1 MSPRSSFR
9 PIVSVRGCAALFL
22 GFIFLLRM
30 KGAESAPIAFSRAQ
44 IDGAYAEAHLASPK
58 VDFKIDPELG
68 PQGYTVRS
76 PASQAI
82 VVTGGDPTG
91 AMYGGLD
98 VAEARRLGPVALAE
112 LRSDY
117 RAHTPY
123 IALRGIKFNIP
134 LDLRTPS
141 YSDGSDNARDNIP
154 EMWSREFWATLFDE
168 MARDR
173 YNVLSLW
180 SLNPFPS
187 MVRVPEF
194 PDVALNDVWRSR
206 MPLGPVPLD
215 GTGKNN
221 VPPAFLASHEVVKK
235 ITIDEKITFWR
246 QVMQM
251 AADRG
256 IAIYIITWNVF
267 PYGAEGK
274 YGITSDMSNR
284 TTIAYY
290 RASVRE
296 LVKTYPLLAGIGITA
311 GENMPNNADFTKEQW
326 LWATYGEG
334 IRDALKDSPTRTFNL
349 IHRYHQTAQSEIT
362 RNWQA
367 YPGYPTTVTFSYK
380 YSYAHM
386 YSSVKPPFIAEMLP
400 YLPQG
405 MKTWLTVR
413 NDDIYSFR
421 WGDPDFAR
429 EYILNMPSPT
439 LLAGF
444 YMGPDGFIWGRD
456 FLDRDLAGKDL
467 GVERPLVI
475 QKQWYAFTL
484 WGRLAFD
491 PTLSDSHFVEM
502 LRGRFPGV
510 DAATL
515 YAASCAA
522 SKIIP
527 QATRFF
533 WGDIDVRWFPEANAR
548 NDRGTHFYTV
558 TEFMNGV
565 TMPGTGI
572 LNIRQWRYKLLN
584 HEPLNALSPLD
595 AADAL
600 AGAADTTLRLV
611 GLLRADQSFLRNRE
625 LRLTLGDYEAMA
637 YLGLY
642 YSEKIRGACDLAFY
656 DASRHSEQQAN
667 AIAHLEHALAA
678 WKSYAAVRDAQYVPG
693 FYSRIGQIDITA
705 LAGAAAKDID
715 LARTWKPGTLKYD
728 PQAREKADA
737 QFQR

>member
-1 MSPRSSFR
+1 MIAFNRNIFQLLVAMACAS
-9 PIVSVRGCAALFL
+9 IASVYAQPVEF
-22 GFIFLLRM
+22 
-30 KGAESAPIAFSRAQ
+30 AESEISSAADAAKIGAPTVVFKMDATLGAQ
-44 IDGAYAEAHLASPK
+44 SYHITRGGE
-58 VDFKIDPELG
+58 G
-68 PQGYTVRS
+68 TVT
-76 PASQAI
+76 
-82 VVTGGDPTG
+82 VTGGDQAG
-91 AMYGGLD
+91 EMYGGLD
-98 VAEARRLGPVALAE
+98 VAEALRLGPGTLDSLLGDTRV
-112 LRSDY
+112 
-117 RAHTPY
+117 HVPY
-123 IALRGIKFNIP
+123 IKQRGIKFNLP

-141 YSDGSDNARDNIP
+141 YSDGSDNARANIP
-154 EMWSREFWATLFDE
+154 EMWSEDFWAKFLDE

-194 PDVALNDVWRSR
+194 PDVALDDVWRSR
-206 MPLGPVPLD
+206 VPLGPVPLD

-221 VPPAFLASHEVVKK
+221 VPAAFLADHEVVKK
-235 ITIDEKITFWR
+235 ITIDEKIAFWR
-246 QVMQM
+246 EVMQM

-256 IAIYIITWNVF
+256 IAIYIFTWNVF

-334 IRDALKDSPTRTFNL
+334 VRDALKDTPERIFNL

-362 RNWQA
+362 RNWQT
-367 YPGYPTTVTFSYK
+367 YPGYPATVTFSYK

-400 YLPQG
+400 YLPEG

-421 WGDPDFAR
+421 WGDPDYAR
-429 EYILNMPSPT
+429 EYILNMPPPT

-467 GVERPLVI
+467 GADRPLVI

-484 WGRLAFD
+484 WGRLSYD
-491 PTLSDSHFVEM
+491 PTLPDSHFVEM
-502 LRGRFPGV
+502 LRARFPGV
-510 DAATL
+510 DAVTL
-515 YAASCAA
+515 YAASSAA

-558 TEFMNGV
+558 AEFMNGI

-572 LNIRQWRYKLLN
+572 MNIRQWRYKLLN
-584 HEPLNALSPLD
+584 QEPLNAISPLD
-595 AADAL
+595 VADSL

-611 GLLRADQSFLRNRE
+611 AALRADQSFLQNRE

-637 YLGLY
+637 QLGLY
-642 YSEKIRGACDLAFY
+642 YTEKIRGACDLALY
-656 DASRHSEQQAN
+656 DASGRPEQQAS
-667 AIAHLEHALAA
+667 AMAHLEHALAA

-715 LARTWKPGTLKYD
+715 LARAWKPGTLKYD
-728 PQAREKADA
+728 PQAQQKADA
-737 QFQR
+737 QFQP

>member
-1 MSPRSSFR
+1 MTADAVGFA
-9 PIVSVRGCAALFL
+9 VLFL
-22 GFIFLLRM
+22 GFIFPLRM
-30 KGAESAPIAFSRAQ
+30 NGAESAPIAFSRAQ
-44 IDGAYAEAHLASPK
+44 IDGAYAEAHLASPN
-58 VDFKIDPELG
+58 VNFQIDPGLG

-76 PASQAI
+76 PTSQAI
-82 VVTGGDPTG
+82 VVTGGDATG

-98 VAEARRLGPVALAE
+98 VAEARQLGSVALDE

-117 RAHTPY
+117 RVHTPY
-123 IALRGIKFNIP
+123 IAQRGIKFNIP

-194 PDVALNDVWRSR
+194 PDVALDDVWRSR
-206 MPLGPVPLD
+206 MPLGPVPLN
-215 GTGKNN
+215 GTGNNN
-221 VPPAFLASHEVVKK
+221 VPPAFLANHEVVKK

-246 QVMQM
+246 NVMQM
-251 AADRG
+251 ATDRG
-256 IAIYIITWNVF
+256 IAIYIFTWNVF

-296 LVKTYPLLAGIGITA
+296 LVKTYPLLTGIGITA

-334 IRDALKDSPTRTFNL
+334 VRDALKDSPTRTFNL

-362 RNWQA
+362 RNWQT

-380 YSYAHM
+380 YSFAHM
-386 YSSVKPPFIAEMLP
+386 YSSVNPPFIAEMLP

-421 WGDPDFAR
+421 WGDPDYAR
-429 EYILNMPSPT
+429 EYLLNMPPPT

-467 GVERPLVI
+467 GVERPLVM

-484 WGRLAFD
+484 WGRLAYD

-515 YAASCAA
+515 YAASSAA

-558 TEFMNGV
+558 AEFMNGI

-572 LNIRQWRYKLLN
+572 MNIRQWRYKLLN
-584 HEPLNALSPLD
+584 REPLNALSPLD
-595 AADAL
+595 AADSL

-611 GLLRADQSFLRNRE
+611 VALRADRSFLRNRE

-637 YLGLY
+637 HLGLY

-656 DASRHSEQQAN
+656 DASRQPEQQAS
-667 AIAHLEHALAA
+667 AIAHLEHALDA

-705 LAGAAAKDID
+705 LTGAAAKDID
-715 LARTWKPGTLKYD
+715 LARAWKPGTLKYD
-728 PQAREKADA
+728 PQAQEKADA

>member
-1 MSPRSSFR
+1 MN
-9 PIVSVRGCAALFL
+9 
-22 GFIFLLRM
+22 
-30 KGAESAPIAFSRAQ
+30 GAESAPIAFSRAQ
-44 IDGAYAEAHLASPK
+44 IDGAYAEAHLASPN
-58 VDFKIDPELG
+58 VNFQIDPGLG

-76 PASQAI
+76 PTSQAI
-82 VVTGGDPTG
+82 VVTGGDATG

-98 VAEARRLGPVALAE
+98 VAEARQLGSVALDE

-117 RAHTPY
+117 RVHTPY
-123 IALRGIKFNIP
+123 IAQRGIKFNIP

-194 PDVALNDVWRSR
+194 PDVALDDVWRSR
-206 MPLGPVPLD
+206 MPLGPVPLN
-215 GTGKNN
+215 GTGNNN
-221 VPPAFLASHEVVKK
+221 VPPAFLANHEVVKK

-246 QVMQM
+246 NVMQM
-251 AADRG
+251 ATDRG
-256 IAIYIITWNVF
+256 IAIYIFTWNVF

-296 LVKTYPLLAGIGITA
+296 LVKTYPLLTGIGITA

-334 IRDALKDSPTRTFNL
+334 VRDALKDSPTRTFNL

-362 RNWQA
+362 RNWQT

-380 YSYAHM
+380 YSFAHM
-386 YSSVKPPFIAEMLP
+386 YSSVNPPFIAEMLP

-421 WGDPDFAR
+421 WGDPDYAR
-429 EYILNMPSPT
+429 EYLLNMPPPT

-467 GVERPLVI
+467 GVERPLVM

-484 WGRLAFD
+484 WGRLAYD

-515 YAASCAA
+515 YAASSAA

-558 TEFMNGV
+558 AEFMNGI

-572 LNIRQWRYKLLN
+572 MNIRQWRYKLLN
-584 HEPLNALSPLD
+584 REPLNALSPLD
-595 AADAL
+595 AADSL

-611 GLLRADQSFLRNRE
+611 VALRADRSFLRNRE

-637 YLGLY
+637 HLGLY

-656 DASRHSEQQAN
+656 DASRQPEQQAS
-667 AIAHLEHALAA
+667 AIAHLEHALDA

-705 LAGAAAKDID
+705 LTGAAAKDID
-715 LARTWKPGTLKYD
+715 LARAWKPGTLKYD
-728 PQAREKADA
+728 PQAQEKADA